1 MSLPRRQQRRGPSAP
16 MPGPSAARPRSESP
30 QMPMP
35 TPNQPQWPAG
45 VTPPPAEYS
54 DVNQIIQSDQQTPPR
69 STHQQDSQP
78 NPHHGRPRVHRYDS
92 SQYIHNN
99 RNTNS
104 GHDGRGAQRSGAS
117 PMPTPG
123 NGRGNGRSAGR
134 SRQQSHQINE
144 SGMLSQLN
152 ESGPSLRHPTNNP
165 TMSQSVEQHVDPRYR
180 TRTSNDGDHNARDE
194 YGRPIYNRYGYKIQ
208 WYPGYPGTDYPK
220 GLGHGPVVQRRDI
233 KRNKMINYEGM
244 SWEKLPESL
253 KRQADAEPYDDAG
266 ALRIFY
272 RGDAGM
278 IYEYGS
284 EDHARKMETD
294 MQSKLESFLNEKG
307 CIQGYKERKQ
317 KDANAA
323 YLIDT
328 RNEDG
333 KGNARPDPT
342 QYDPR

>member
-1 MSLPRRQQRRGPSAP
+1 MI
-16 MPGPSAARPRSESP
+16 E
-30 QMPMP
+30 
-35 TPNQPQWPAG
+35 
-45 VTPPPAEYS
+45 
-54 DVNQIIQSDQQTPPR
+54 
-69 STHQQDSQP
+69 
-78 NPHHGRPRVHRYDS
+78 
-92 SQYIHNN
+92 
-99 RNTNS
+99 
-104 GHDGRGAQRSGAS
+104 
-117 PMPTPG
+117 
-123 NGRGNGRSAGR
+123 
-134 SRQQSHQINE
+134 
-144 SGMLSQLN
+144 QLN
-152 ESGPSLRHPTNNP
+152 EGGGSLRHPTTNP
-165 TMSQSVEQHVDPRYR
+165 TMPQVSEQHVDPRYV
-180 TRTSNDGDHNARDE
+180 SNAQNGHERNARDE

-342 QYDPR
+342 QYDPMDR